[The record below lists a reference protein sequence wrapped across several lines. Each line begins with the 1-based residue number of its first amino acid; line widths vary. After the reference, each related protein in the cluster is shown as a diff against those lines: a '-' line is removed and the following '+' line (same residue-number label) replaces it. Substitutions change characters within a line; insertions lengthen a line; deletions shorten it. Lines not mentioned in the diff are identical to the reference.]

1 MLRSKHPTL
10 AGDPYVGT
18 TLERLLAAGSSA
30 EDGRFLELDDAAA
43 ALVAAAAL
51 SARALS
57 CSCEVPRKSMGT
69 WFDMF

>member
-30 EDGRFLELDDAAA
+30 EDGRRLELEDAAA
-43 ALVAAAAL
+43 ALVAAAAAL
-51 SARALS
+51 SARARS
-57 CSCEVPRKSMGT
+57 CSWEIPRRNGGNML
-69 WFDMF
+69 